1 MLHYGTVATRLDLDQ
16 LRAEIR
22 AMKRS
27 HALYR
32 LLKQELSALGYW
44 KNKVRGNG
52 GRFK

>member
-1 MLHYGTVATRLDLDQ
+1 MLDLDR

-22 AMKRS
+22 VMKRS
-27 HALYR
+27 HVLYR
-32 LLKQELSALGYW
+32 LLKQELTALGHW